1 MKTASLSSQWLI
13 SLLFVSRFIAEDET
27 YNYVSGRFPP
37 DTETLAKR
45 AVELVKEASA

>member
-1 MKTASLSSQWLI
+1 M
-13 SLLFVSRFIAEDET
+13 SLLFVSRYIVEDEL

-45 AVELVKEASA
+45 AVELAKEVSA